1 MLAELQRM
9 ELESEAGQLRAQLRD
24 ARQRHDAEIARL
36 TAARD
41 AAATDARVAAAEESA
56 LVKKQHSHALGE
68 LQARLQHERAR
79 AREAQERAHAQVRVA
94 ALEGPRQPLFRSRS
108 PGMQLRPSP
117 PPPVAAGRRAH
128 AQARARAGAGRPGA
142 ARRAAPVHARGRV
155 VADERADGRV
165 ALRARHGRARAVGG
179 AR

>member
-94 ALEGPRQPLFRSRS
+94 ALEGPRRPLFRSLP

-117 PPPVAAGRRAH
+117 LPSPAGRRAH
-128 AQARARAGAGRPGA
+128 AQARARAGAGRPGS

-165 ALRARHGRARAVGG
+165 ALRPRHGRARAVGG